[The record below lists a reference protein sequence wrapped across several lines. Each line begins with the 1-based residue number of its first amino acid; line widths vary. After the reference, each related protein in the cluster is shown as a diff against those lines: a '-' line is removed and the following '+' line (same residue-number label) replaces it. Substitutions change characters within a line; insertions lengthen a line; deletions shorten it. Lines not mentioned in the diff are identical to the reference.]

1 MQGFWRRRI
10 PLSLRRLVTLAPT
23 LAVLAIGVDPTWA
36 LVLSQVVLCCGV
48 PFALVPLVRLTAD
61 RAVMG
66 EGVNRRRT
74 TIAALVVTVVVST
87 LDLIL
92 VAQTLLP

>member
-1 MQGFWRRRI
+1 
-10 PLSLRRLVTLAPT
+10 
-23 LAVLAIGVDPTWA
+23 
-36 LVLSQVVLCCGV
+36 
-48 PFALVPLVRLTAD
+48 VRLTAD

-87 LDLIL
+87 LDLVL
-92 VAQTLLP
+92 VAQTLL